1 MAKPFDATL
10 NTLID
15 GHVSDWAGFLAARCG
30 VPMGEVTPLD
40 TDLSATLQPDRLFR
54 IDGLFPTVLHLE
66 LESTSRLGIPR
77 ELLRYNAFA
86 HHLTDLPVESLLVLL
101 RPKANAGDQT
111 GAYVVAGPGAGPIVR
126 FRYTV
131 VRVWLESV
139 TDLRA
144 AGPGVAPL
152 ALLTNEADADLP
164 AAFARFRDSL
174 RAASVPDNI
183 ERGLLG
189 STFVLCGLRYASDRI
204 DALYR
209 NLSMTLE
216 DSTTYQLILRRGEA
230 RGEAR
235 GEKGAVLRLGE
246 KRFGPAPEATLAAL
260 EAMTDRAELARV
272 LDRLF
277 DATGW
282 DDLLAQN

>member
-10 NTLID
+10 NSLID

-30 VPMGEVTPLD
+30 VPMGAVTPLD
-40 TDLSATLQPDRLFR
+40 TDLSVTLQPDRLFR
-54 IDGLFPTVLHLE
+54 IDGPFPAVLHLE

-111 GAYVVAGPGAGPIVR
+111 GEYVVAGPAAGPVVR

-131 VRVWLESV
+131 VRVWQESV
-139 TDLRA
+139 TDLLA

-152 ALLTNEADADLP
+152 ALLTNEAAADLP

-174 RAASVPDNI
+174 RAASVPDK
-183 ERGLLG
+183 
-189 STFVLCGLRYASDRI
+189 
-204 DALYR
+204 YR
-209 NLSMTLE
+209 
-216 DSTTYQLILRRGEA
+216 
-230 RGEAR
+230 
-235 GEKGAVLRLGE
+235 
-246 KRFGPAPEATLAAL
+246 
-260 EAMTDRAELARV
+260 ARV
-272 LDRLF
+272 ARLDIRPVRPAVRLRSHRRPLPEPQH
-277 DATGW
+277 DTRRL
-282 DDLLAQN
+282 DDVPAHPPPRRSPR